1 MRETVNGHF
10 LFWLKK
16 APVRAGGSSL
26 LPPESP
32 RGFSSLAR
40 MQAINILNYFTGP
53 PQQWEDVFILSS
65 YTGVLRFFFSK
76 TNHALIGV

>member
-1 MRETVNGHF
+1 MKKTVNGHF

-16 APVRAGGSSL
+16 APPVRPGGSSL

-40 MQAINILNYFTGP
+40 MQAINILNYFTVP
-53 PQQWEDVFILSS
+53 PKQWEDVFLLLS
-65 YTGVLRFFFSK
+65 YTGMQSIFFQK
-76 TNHALIGV
+76 TNHVIAL